1 VLRYQQQFKALG
13 SEVAITLV
21 GSQYEAYV
29 TSIFNELHIK
39 VDDFEKR
46 FSRFITS
53 SELTFFNS
61 SAGQKTRLSLQFID
75 LLKVARDL
83 SIKTEGIYN
92 PFILPDLQ
100 RAGYMSSWNNDYD
113 PIDYSERKLFYPGDI
128 EIYDD
133 SAKIP
138 TSSAIDFGG
147 IGKGYLLD
155 QLHNYLLNLELDGY
169 WVSLGGDIICFG
181 YDHHETDWQIL
192 VQDANSPDKTVGKFS
207 NNDGHFLAIATSG
220 VTKRKGVHQG
230 KAWHHIIDPRTGQ
243 PAKTDILTATITAD
257 SAKVA
262 DVYCKC
268 IVIEGI
274 EEAVKLKSKALIQSY
289 LLQLGGDRATIL
301 KS

>member
-1 VLRYQQQFKALG
+1 
-13 SEVAITLV
+13 
-21 GSQYEAYV
+21 
-29 TSIFNELHIK
+29 
-39 VDDFEKR
+39 
-46 FSRFITS
+46 
-53 SELTFFNS
+53 
-61 SAGQKTRLSLQFID
+61 
-75 LLKVARDL
+75 
-83 SIKTEGIYN
+83 
-92 PFILPDLQ
+92 
-100 RAGYMSSWNNDYD
+100 
-113 PIDYSERKLFYPGDI
+113 
-128 EIYDD
+128 
-133 SAKIP
+133 
-138 TSSAIDFGG
+138 
-147 IGKGYLLD
+147 
-155 QLHNYLLNLELDGY
+155 
-169 WVSLGGDIICFG
+169 VSLGGDIICFG

>member
-92 PFILPDLQ
+92 
-100 RAGYMSSWNNDYD
+100 
-113 PIDYSERKLFYPGDI
+113 
-128 EIYDD
+128 
-133 SAKIP
+133 
-138 TSSAIDFGG
+138 
-147 IGKGYLLD
+147 
-155 QLHNYLLNLELDGY
+155 
-169 WVSLGGDIICFG
+169 CF
-181 YDHHETDWQIL
+181 T
-192 VQDANSPDKTVGKFS
+192 P
-207 NNDGHFLAIATSG
+207 
-220 VTKRKGVHQG
+220 
-230 KAWHHIIDPRTGQ
+230 
-243 PAKTDILTATITAD
+243 
-257 SAKVA
+257 
-262 DVYCKC
+262 
-268 IVIEGI
+268 VI
-274 EEAVKLKSKALIQSY
+274 
-289 LLQLGGDRATIL
+289 
-301 KS
+301 